1 MKSNT
6 LTIIKKEFARFFG
19 DRQLFFT
26 AVIMPGLLI
35 YIVYSLMGNGINKMV
50 TEGANEVVT
59 MRVENMPPSMA
70 PLLQSIDSNLVV
82 VEQSFTDEEIAQLE
96 DKELNAVLLR
106 FPAGFD
112 GIVFSGATPPC
123 PPQGGTDD
131 TICRPPQGGTDDTIC
146 PIPEGMC
153 VSLPN
158 VEIYYNSTNN
168 ASSRVY
174 MIVNTML
181 SNYGRPFTVNV
192 PQTPEQHF
200 DQASDESIGAMIW
213 GKILPMLIMMM
224 LFSGVMAIAPSSIAG
239 EKERGTI
246 ATLLVT
252 PMRRNDLALGKIV
265 SLSGI
270 ALLSG
275 ISSFIGIALS
285 LPKMIQPEGSSDMGM
300 NTPDASIFAFHYTT
314 NDYVAL
320 LLVIIASVLI
330 MASAVSLLSAL
341 AKDVKNAGTMVTPFM
356 LVVMLA
362 GLMPMFQE
370 GATESMLLYIVPF
383 YNSIEVMTAIFSHE
397 MQWVPLAITL
407 ASNVV
412 YTGIAV
418 WAMTRLFNS
427 EKVMFSR

>member
-6 LTIIKKEFARFFG
+6 WTIIKKEFARFFG
-19 DRQLFFT
+19 DRQLLFT

-35 YIVYSLMGNGINKMV
+35 YIVYSLMGNGIQKMI
-50 TEGANEVVT
+50 TSGQDEVVT
-59 MRVENMPPSMA
+59 LRVENMPQCMA
-70 PLLQSIDSNLVV
+70 PVLAAVDGSIVL
-82 VEQSFTDEEIAQLE
+82 VEQPFDTSDVKALEEKDI
-96 DKELNAVLLR
+96 NCVLMR
-106 FPAGFD
+106 FPEGFD
-112 GIVFSGATPPC
+112 EIVFSG
-123 PPQGGTDD
+123 Q
-131 TICRPPQGGTDDTIC
+131 
-146 PIPEGMC
+146 C
-153 VSLPN
+153 VVDSTRGLPN

-174 MIVNTML
+174 LIVSTML
-181 SNYGRPFTVNV
+181 NNYGRPFTVNM
-192 PQTPEQHF
+192 PQHDGQRF

-213 GKILPMLIMMM
+213 SKILPMLIIMM
-224 LFSGVMAIAPSSIAG
+224 LFSGVMAIAPSAIAG

-252 PMRRNDLALGKIV
+252 PMRRNELALGKIV

-275 ISSFIGIALS
+275 ISSFIGIVLS
-285 LPKMIQPEGSSDMGM
+285 LPKMIQQ
-300 NTPDASIFAFHYTT
+300 PDGAQEIGIHPDSAGDIFAFHYTT
-314 NDYVAL
+314 SDYIAL
-320 LLVIIASVLI
+320 LLVILASVLI

-362 GLMPMFQE
+362 GLLPMFQD
-370 GATESMLLYIVPF
+370 GASQSLLIYLIPF
-383 YNSIEVMTAIFSHE
+383 YNSIEVMTAVFGHDL
-397 MQWVPLAITL
+397 QWMPVIVTM
-407 ASNVV
+407 ASDVV

-418 WAMTRLFNS
+418 WGLTRMFNS

>member
-19 DRQLFFT
+19 DRQLLFT
-26 AVIMPGLLI
+26 TVIMPGLLI
-35 YIVYSLMGNGINKMV
+35 YIIYSLMGTGIQSMI
-50 TEGANEVVT
+50 TEGQNEVVT
-59 MRVENMPPSMA
+59 MRVENMPESLA
-70 PLLQSIDSNLVV
+70 PVFNTMDSSLVV
-82 VEQSFTDEEIAQLE
+82 VQQPVSEADIAQLE
-96 DKELNAVLLR
+96 DKEINAVLVR
-106 FPAGFD
+106 FPEHFEEAMAGMQVAD
-112 GIVFSGATPPC
+112 SG
-123 PPQGGTDD
+123 
-131 TICRPPQGGTDDTIC
+131 
-146 PIPEGMC
+146 
-153 VSLPN
+153 VLPN

-168 ASSRVY
+168 AASRVY
-174 MIVNTML
+174 MVVSSVLGNI
-181 SNYGRPFTVNV
+181 GRTFTVNV
-192 PQTPEQHF
+192 PQEEGQRF

-213 GKILPMLIMMM
+213 SKILPMLIIMM

-252 PMRRNDLALGKIV
+252 PMRRNELALGKIV

-285 LPKMIQPEGSSDMGM
+285 LPKMIAVEGADGAA
-300 NTPDASIFAFHYTT
+300 DAASMLGFHYTT
-314 NDYVAL
+314 NDYLAL
-320 LLVIIASVLI
+320 LLVILASVLI

-362 GLMPMFQE
+362 GLLPMFQN
-370 GATESMLLYIVPF
+370 GASTNLGVYLIPF
-383 YNSIEVMTAIFSHE
+383 YNSIEVMTAVFSHE
-397 MQWVPLAITL
+397 LVWTTVLVTL
-407 ASNVV
+407 VSNVV

-418 WAMTRLFNS
+418 WGLTRMFNS
-427 EKVMFSR
+427 EKVMFSK

>member
-19 DRQLFFT
+19 DRQLLFT
-26 AVIMPGLLI
+26 TVIMPGLLI
-35 YIVYSLMGNGINKMV
+35 YIIYSLMGTGIQKMV
-50 TEGANEVVT
+50 TEGQNEVVT
-59 MRVENMPPSMA
+59 MRVENMPQSLA
-70 PLLQSIDSNLVV
+70 PMLTSIDSNLVV
-82 VEQSFTDEEIAQLE
+82 VEQPFSDDDITALE
-96 DKELNAVLLR
+96 DKEINAVLLR
-106 FPAGFD
+106 FPEGFD
-112 GIVFSGATPPC
+112 EVLTSPADPTA
-123 PPQGGTDD
+123 
-131 TICRPPQGGTDDTIC
+131 
-146 PIPEGMC
+146 
-153 VSLPN
+153 LPN

-174 MIVNTML
+174 MIVSNML
-181 SNYGRPFTVNV
+181 GNYGRPFTVNV
-192 PQTPEQHF
+192 PQTEAQRF

-213 GKILPMLIMMM
+213 SKILPMLIVMM

-252 PMRRNDLALGKIV
+252 PMRRNDLALGKII

-285 LPKMIQPEGSSDMGM
+285 LPKMISIEGA
-300 NTPDASIFAFHYTT
+300 DASNMLGFHYTT
-314 NDYVAL
+314 NDYIVL
-320 LLVIIASVLI
+320 LLVIFASVLI
-330 MASAVSLLSAL
+330 MASAISLLSAL

-362 GLMPMFQE
+362 GLLPMFQD
-370 GATESMLLYIVPF
+370 GASTNLMIYLIPF
-383 YNSIEVMTAIFSHE
+383 YNSIEVMTAVFAHE
-397 MQWVPLAITL
+397 MQWMPVIVTI
-407 ASNVV
+407 ASDVV

-418 WAMTRLFNS
+418 WGLTRMFNS

>member
-19 DRQLFFT
+19 DRQLLFT
-26 AVIMPGLLI
+26 TVIMPGLLI
-35 YIVYSLMGNGINKMV
+35 YIIYSLMGTGIQNMIN
-50 TEGANEVVT
+50 EGANEVVALQ
-59 MRVENMPPSMA
+59 VENMPASLA
-70 PLLQSIDSNLVV
+70 PVLGSLDSSVV
-82 VEQSFTDEEIAQLE
+82 VTEKAVTDDDIKQLE
-96 DKELNAVLLR
+96 DKEINAVLLR
-106 FPAGFD
+106 FPEGFD
-112 GIVFSGATPPC
+112 NLMAGGISNDSVPA
-123 PPQGGTDD
+123 
-131 TICRPPQGGTDDTIC
+131 
-146 PIPEGMC
+146 
-153 VSLPN
+153 

-168 ASSRVY
+168 AAARVN
-174 MIVNTML
+174 MILSTMFN
-181 SNYGRPFTVNV
+181 NYGRPFTVS
-192 PQTPEQHF
+192 EL

-213 GKILPMLIMMM
+213 SKILPMLIIMM

-252 PMRRNDLALGKIV
+252 PMRRNELALGKII

-285 LPKMIQPEGSSDMGM
+285 LPKMVGMG
-300 NTPDASIFAFHYTT
+300 DAADLGFHYTT
-314 NDYVAL
+314 SDYFAL
-320 LLVIIASVLI
+320 LLVIFALVLI

-362 GLMPMFQE
+362 GLLPMFQN
-370 GATESMLLYIVPF
+370 GASDNMLVYLIPF
-383 YNSIEVMTAIFSHE
+383 YNSIEVMTAVFGHE
-397 MQWVPLAITL
+397 MQWATVFVTL
-407 ASNVV
+407 VSDVV

-418 WAMTRLFNS
+418 WGLTRMFNS

>member
-1 MKSNT
+1 
-6 LTIIKKEFARFFG
+6 
-19 DRQLFFT
+19 
-26 AVIMPGLLI
+26 
-35 YIVYSLMGNGINKMV
+35 
-50 TEGANEVVT
+50 
-59 MRVENMPPSMA
+59 
-70 PLLQSIDSNLVV
+70 
-82 VEQSFTDEEIAQLE
+82 
-96 DKELNAVLLR
+96 
-106 FPAGFD
+106 
-112 GIVFSGATPPC
+112 
-123 PPQGGTDD
+123 
-131 TICRPPQGGTDDTIC
+131 
-146 PIPEGMC
+146 
-153 VSLPN
+153 
-158 VEIYYNSTNN
+158 
-168 ASSRVY
+168 
-174 MIVNTML
+174 
-181 SNYGRPFTVNV
+181 
-192 PQTPEQHF
+192 
-200 DQASDESIGAMIW
+200 MIW